1 MSDATEWHQVYGR
14 PTLFAAGI
22 AVGDVYK
29 SLGADGRI
37 WRVRLWREN
46 RLQGGDEKLIL
57 ASAGEETARQVLEGM
72 YASARRNAGE

>member
-1 MSDATEWHQVYGR
+1 MSDAMEWHQVYDR
-14 PTLFAAGI
+14 PTLFAAGV
-22 AVGDVYK
+22 AVGDVYR
-29 SLGADGRI
+29 SRGGEGPI

-57 ASAGEETARQVLEGM
+57 ASAGEETAKQVLEGM

>member
-1 MSDATEWHQVYGR
+1 MSDALEWHQVYGR
-14 PTLFAAGI
+14 PTLFAAGVG
-22 AVGDVYK
+22 VGDVYK

-72 YASARRNAGE
+72 YASARREAGE